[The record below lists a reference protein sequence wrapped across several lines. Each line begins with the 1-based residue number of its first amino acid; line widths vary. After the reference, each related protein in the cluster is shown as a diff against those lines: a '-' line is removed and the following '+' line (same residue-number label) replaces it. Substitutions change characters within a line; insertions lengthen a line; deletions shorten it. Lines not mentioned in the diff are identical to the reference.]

1 MFLNAAD
8 RGTPTE
14 LSEIATKRKNSIFLK
29 DMEKYRSRIQES
41 VAGKRIL
48 AIGAAGSIGSA
59 TVSTLADFGPVALH
73 IVDHNENELAELVR
87 TLRSRVQGLEIED
100 FRTLPLDFGSMAMR
114 LFVNDQSPYD
124 LVLNF
129 AAIKHVRS
137 EKDTFSMLQMFET
150 NFLKQARLLRWLKE
164 VDFRGRYFSVSTD
177 KAANPSSFMGA
188 SKRLMEH
195 VMFSGEAIDG
205 LEAEIVS
212 ARFANVAFSN
222 GSLLQSFQRRIAQ
235 NQPLAVPVDTRRY
248 FVSMEE
254 AGHLCSLAATCVPHG
269 HIVVPKL
276 NPDENLVLL
285 ESVARGYLTQLGL
298 EPKIFSDETEARHA
312 VAELRR
318 KNMWPLLLTP
328 LDTAGEKPYEEFVA
342 QGETTFEVGFP
353 NLSLVRY
360 MGAEPGTVSALIN
373 AVEEIFRSEN
383 CRNVLDKLDKDAL
396 KNLVGTVE
404 PEFLRTHKASNKSL
418 DSRV

>member
-1 MFLNAAD
+1 MLLTEHD
-8 RGTPTE
+8 SGTPIG
-14 LSEIATKRKNSIFLK
+14 LAEIATKRKVSVFLQDLERYHSDINK
-29 DMEKYRSRIQES
+29 AVS
-41 VAGKRIL
+41 GKRIL

-59 TVSTLADFGPVALH
+59 TVSTLADYGPAALH
-73 IVDHNENELAELVR
+73 VVDHNENELAELVR
-87 TLRSRVQGLEIED
+87 TLRSRFQGLEIED
-100 FRTLPLDFGSMAMR
+100 FRTLPLDFGSVAMR
-114 LFVNDQSPYD
+114 LFIHDQSPYD

-195 VMFSGEAIDG
+195 VMFSGEAVEG
-205 LEAEIVS
+205 LDAEIVS

-222 GSLLQSFQRRIAQ
+222 GSLLQSFQRRIDQ
-235 NQPLAVPVDTRRY
+235 KQPLAVPADTRRY
-248 FVSMEE
+248 FVSMDE

-276 NPDENLVLL
+276 DPDENLILL
-285 ESVARGYLTQLGL
+285 ENVARGYLTQLGL

-312 VAELRR
+312 VVELRG
-318 KNMWPLLLTP
+318 KGMWPLLLTP

-342 QGETTFEVGFP
+342 QGETAFEAGFP
-353 NLSLVRY
+353 NLSLVKY
-360 MGAEPGTVSALIN
+360 IGAEPGKISALIK
-373 AVEEIFRSEN
+373 AVEEIFRTANGSA
-383 CRNVLDKLDKDAL
+383 VPKQLDKDTL
-396 KNLVGTVE
+396 KTLVGTVE
-404 PEFLRTHKASNKSL
+404 PSFLQTHRASNKSL